1 MNISKLFSQYSLLT
15 FIAIVIIVLGA
26 GAWILFSKSLQK
38 QPSLQGQ
45 AVPASSS
52 LSQIYSIPL
61 FSSNNPAQQL
71 GTAWVQSIGQD
82 KGQIEVTL
90 KFEVLVQ
97 QTAQPAHIHLGSC
110 AELGKIAY
118 SLNAVENGFSQTIL
132 NVSIDQLRSQVPLVL
147 NTHKSEEELNI
158 YVACV
163 DIEGFS
169 V

>member
-15 FIAIVIIVLGA
+15 FISIVIVVLGA
-26 GAWILFSKSLQK
+26 GAWILLQK
-38 QPSLQGQ
+38 PSLQGQ
-45 AVPASSS
+45 AVPAASS

-61 FSSNNPAQQL
+61 FSVNNPAQQL
-71 GTAWVQSIGQD
+71 GTASVQSIGQD
-82 KGQIEVTL
+82 RGKIEVTL
-90 KFEVLVQ
+90 KFEALAQ

-110 AELGKIAY
+110 AELGKIVY
-118 SLNAVENGFSQTIL
+118 PLNVVENSFSQTIL

-158 YVACV
+158 YIACV